1 MQLNQA
7 ALEEFKHLYAQ
18 QYRVKLTDQQALEY
32 GTRLITLV
40 KAVYGKNLPKVS
52 QNKLIMTNQKDIIK
66 LTTG

>member
-7 ALEEFKHLYAQ
+7 ALDEFKNLYAK

-32 GTRLITLV
+32 GTRLITFV
-40 KAVYGKNLPKVS
+40 KAVCGENLPKVS
-52 QNKLIMTNQKDIIK
+52 QNKLILTNQKDIIK